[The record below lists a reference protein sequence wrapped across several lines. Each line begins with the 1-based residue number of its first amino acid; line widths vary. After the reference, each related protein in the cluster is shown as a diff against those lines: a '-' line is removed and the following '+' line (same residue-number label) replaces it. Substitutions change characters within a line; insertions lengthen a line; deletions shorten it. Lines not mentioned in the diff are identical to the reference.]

1 MTVDRQHQGH
11 DDRTRDVPAWA
22 RNRELPRDTKS
33 GFLKPRRCEL
43 YVAGHTPH
51 VIQVKVC
58 LRQEPLAGKL
68 RSVDGN
74 VITVEFG
81 DDVEQ
86 FRNHEPERLLEIVGI
101 GGTVR
106 VFSSILQGWTNHVW
120 SVSPAADPW
129 LPCNNEPLT
138 ATTPEALAERI
149 RTHGGFLVPGA
160 EVLRDL
166 RSADG

>member
-1 MTVDRQHQGH
+1 MTEDRAQEAH
-11 DDRTRDVPAWA
+11 DDPTREVPEWA
-22 RNRELPRDTKS
+22 GNRERPRDPKS

-58 LRQEPLAGKL
+58 LRGEALAGKL
-68 RSVDGN
+68 QSVVGN
-74 VITVEFG
+74 VITVDAG
-81 DDVEQ
+81 DRVER
-86 FRNHEPERLLEIVGI
+86 FRNHEPERLLEIVGL

-120 SVSPAADPW
+120 SIARAADPW
-129 LPCNNEPLT
+129 RPCNDEPLT

-149 RTHGGFLVPGA
+149 RTHGGLLVPGDQ
-160 EVLRDL
+160 VLREL
-166 RSADG
+166 TRS